1 MLSLL
6 SLLFQCSVPDTEW
19 CDVTSL
25 YSIVGSIWSN
35 KGLCH
40 WFIIETRLWLVLVC
54 GLLCFVMFAGQGPV
68 VSESMCPTL
77 EIGQRIFWRKIN
89 VHKSSQLVI
98 NGVYVF
104 DVDGEVFVKR
114 LVGLPVRSYI
124 PFA

>member
-19 CDVTSL
+19 CDVTSF
-25 YSIVGSIWSN
+25 YSIVGSIWLN
-35 KGLCH
+35 KGLCP
-40 WFIIETRLWLVLVC
+40 WFIIEVRLWLVLVC
-54 GLLCFVMFAGQGPV
+54 GLLCFVVFAGQGPV

-104 DVDGEVFVKR
+104 EVDGEVFWVHTF
-114 LVGLPVRSYI
+114 LWYNV
-124 PFA
+124 